1 MRQTEARQ
9 MPDSALEKDNLFQL
23 NTLVWASF
31 PQPFGAP
38 VTPVLR
44 NAGYT
49 LYAIEKP
56 LEASVA
62 EKAQLNKS
70 TLDIGHNPTIDVVL
84 SREKF
89 STYILVECKPSSF
102 GLNSDWTSQARGLI
116 VAGGSIA
123 SRLGVSGE
131 STSEICYLVPVEDTQ
146 STDVTLVELYK
157 EMSIKGLK
165 VCPTGVIGISVK
177 SDGAYLGLPNR
188 LQGTALL
195 PLTLVPERK
204 VLSVSTDQDPRPLYV
219 IPWIPDA
226 QDSNDLEAFKEKIR
240 AKLLSWLGKAAI
252 GGSGLLYFEELLN
265 DVSRGVF
272 QYWGDKSSLFGRVF
286 PTVEKLVRIFFG
298 DDTRV
303 SIRRR
308 EVTVTLKLQKDREE
322 LMEHV
327 RTVGLP
333 EKLPEGVQLQLNE
346 QPKPTSGDNL

>member
-1 MRQTEARQ
+1 MLN
-9 MPDSALEKDNLFQL
+9 SALAKDNLFQL
-23 NTLVWASF
+23 NTVVWASF
-31 PQPFGAP
+31 PQPVGAP

-70 TLDIGHNPTIDVVL
+70 TLEIQPNPAIDVVL
-84 SREKF
+84 SHKKD

-102 GLNSDWTSQARGLI
+102 GLNSDWTPQARGLI
-116 VAGGSIA
+116 VAGGSVA
-123 SRLGVSGE
+123 SRLGVSGK
-131 STSEICYLVPVEDTQ
+131 STSETCYLVPEEDTQ
-146 STDVTLVELYK
+146 STDATLVALHK
-157 EMSIKGLK
+157 EVSSKGLNG
-165 VCPTGVIGISVK
+165 CPTGVIGISLK
-177 SDGAYLGLPNR
+177 SDGAYLGLSNR
-188 LQGTALL
+188 PQGTALL
-195 PLTLVPERK
+195 PLALIPERR
-204 VLSVSTDQDPRPLYV
+204 VLSVAAEQDPRPLYV
-219 IPWIPDA
+219 IPWIPDG

-252 GGSGLLYFEELLN
+252 GCSEVLYFEELLN

-308 EVTVTLKLQKDREE
+308 EVTVTLKLEKDREE

-333 EKLPEGVQLQLNE
+333 EKLPEGVQLQLGE
-346 QPKPTSGDNL
+346 QLKPTSGDDSIE

>member
-1 MRQTEARQ
+1 

-31 PQPFGAP
+31 PQPVGAP

-70 TLDIGHNPTIDVVL
+70 TLEIRPNPTIDVVL
-84 SREKF
+84 SREKV

-123 SRLGVSGE
+123 SRLGVSGK
-131 STSEICYLVPVEDTQ
+131 STSEMCYLVPNEDTQ
-146 STDVTLVELYK
+146 STDATLVALHK
-157 EMSIKGLK
+157 EMLSKGLK
-165 VCPTGVIGISVK
+165 GCPTGVIGISVK
-177 SDGAYLGLPNR
+177 SDGAYLGLSGRP
-188 LQGTALL
+188 QGTAQL
-195 PLTLVPERK
+195 PLTLIPEQK
-204 VLSVSTDQDPRPLYV
+204 VLSVAAEQDPKPLYV
-219 IPWIPDA
+219 IPWIPDG

-252 GGSGLLYFEELLN
+252 GCSEVLYFEELLD

-286 PTVEKLVRIFFG
+286 PMVEKLVRIFFG
-298 DDTRV
+298 DDARV

-308 EVTVTLKLQKDREE
+308 EVTATLKLEKDREE
-322 LMEHV
+322 LMEQV

-333 EKLPEGVQLQLNE
+333 EKLPEGVQLQLDE
-346 QPKPTSGDNL
+346 QLKPTSGDDSAG